1 MEIGRLFGLPAH
13 PLIVHAVVVLVPLC
27 ALGVAVTDRRGVGS
41 VGLEVFDVLKEIVRE
56 CFLLARLAADEFELY
71 KRLAW
76 GAVDGEATCQYS
88 SHRPVL
94 DQQPEA

>member
-1 MEIGRLFGLPAH
+1 MKTCQPVGGCSKVSRKGIYQVGC
-13 PLIVHAVVVLVPLC
+13 V
-27 ALGVAVTDRRGVGS
+27 VAVIDGRGVGS
-41 VGLEVFDVLKEIVRE
+41 VGLEVFDILKEVVRE